1 MVAVGDWQMQ
11 IIFRQNN
18 QYRARIFVYAG
29 DNIDRNGGRYPIL
42 GAWFG
47 LKPKIWLSYFLEMKN
62 YTYLV
67 TSWLVTYHINEN

>member
-29 DNIDRNGGRYPIL
+29 DNIDRNEGQYPIL
-42 GAWFG
+42 GA
-47 LKPKIWLSYFLEMKN
+47 
-62 YTYLV
+62 
-67 TSWLVTYHINEN
+67 